1 MTATLT
7 GDVLENQKA
16 RPRTGRR
23 WLRPLGSYGLAVFVL
38 LNLNFFL
45 PRTLTFLD
53 LRLRLR
59 PRG

>member
-7 GDVLENQKA
+7 GDVLEDQQA

-23 WLRPLGSYGLAVFVL
+23 WLRPLGSYALTVFVL

-45 PRTLTFLD
+45 P
-53 LRLRLR
+53 LRRPVLHLPEERL
-59 PRG
+59 